1 MVVGGQVDDVHV
13 LVDAGVVHDEDNG
26 PQLMAWLGSQM
37 LECLV
42 EEVVEHRGID
52 TTLDQQVGQDTILGD
67 G

>member
-1 MVVGGQVDDVHV
+1 
-13 LVDAGVVHDEDNG
+13 
-26 PQLMAWLGSQM
+26 MAWLGSQM

-42 EEVVEHRGID
+42 EEVVEHRSID